1 MMQINLVDR
10 ALNAPYRF
18 NSMELDLYWADQ
30 IVDLTSSRTRLN
42 RSSTAPQP
50 LLNLFGVHPQLSL
63 HLVAERCIAA

>member
-30 IVDLTSSRTRLN
+30 IVDLTCSTGPQPLLN
-42 RSSTAPQP
+42 RSST
-50 LLNLFGVHPQLSL
+50 SL
-63 HLVAERCIAA
+63 EYIHG